1 MPIFVICIIILIY
14 RRAKTAERP
23 VVGTGCRKEE
33 LQMMTVKNKHTRIL
47 IFLVCIILGYMITMQ
62 LKSHNQYQNLA
73 IQRAEDLTVRLKEVQ
88 ADRDKLAKELDGY
101 RAGRIS
107 GAAQKEMD
115 DLKARA
121 GETEMEGKGI
131 VFTLDDSKQAAKAGE
146 NKNLYIIHDEDL
158 LRVVNELRAAGAEAI
173 SLNGQRLIGS
183 SEIRC
188 VGPTVLVNESRLAA
202 PFVILAIGNPQTL
215 ESSLK
220 LRGGVIENF
229 KFWGIKADVVQS
241 DKVRVP
247 AFKGKRTFEF
257 AKTVAEEEKKEAGQT
272 ATDTKGTAEDKAA
285 ADAGRSADR
294 QQASQK
300 NAGGAQ

>member
-1 MPIFVICIIILIY
+1 
-14 RRAKTAERP
+14 
-23 VVGTGCRKEE
+23 
-33 LQMMTVKNKHTRIL
+33 MMNVKNKHTRIL
-47 IFLVCIILGYMITMQ
+47 IFLVCIILGFMITMQ
-62 LKSHNQYQNLA
+62 LKSHNQHQTVA
-73 IQRAEDLTVRLKEVQ
+73 AQRAEELTVRLKEMQ
-88 ADRDKLAKELDGY
+88 ADRDKLAKELDEY

-115 DLKARA
+115 ELKARA
-121 GETEMEGKGI
+121 GETELEGKGI
-131 VFTLDDSKQAAKAGE
+131 IFTLDDSKQAAKAGE

-158 LRVVNELRAAGAEAI
+158 LRVVNELRSAGAEAI

-188 VGPTVLVNESRLAA
+188 VGPTVLVNERRLAA
-202 PFVILAIGNPQTL
+202 PFVISAIGNPQTL

-247 AFKGKRTFEF
+247 AFKGNRTFEF
-257 AKTVAEEEKKEAGQT
+257 AKMVSEEEKKDKKQVSADTKDNAGKTGTADSKTVAEAGKEQS
-272 ATDTKGTAEDKAA
+272 
-285 ADAGRSADR
+285 AGQ
-294 QQASQK
+294 QQAPQK
-300 NAGGAQ
+300 NAGGGAK

>member
-1 MPIFVICIIILIY
+1 
-14 RRAKTAERP
+14 
-23 VVGTGCRKEE
+23 
-33 LQMMTVKNKHTRIL
+33 MMTVKNKHTRIL

-62 LKSHNQYQNLA
+62 LRSHNQYQNLA

-88 ADRDKLAKELDGY
+88 DDRDKLAKELDEY
-101 RAGRIS
+101 KAGRIS

-131 VFTLDDSKQAAKAGE
+131 VFTLDDSKQAAKTGE

-188 VGPTVLVNESRLAA
+188 VGPTVLVNERRLAA
-202 PFVILAIGNPQTL
+202 PFVISAIGNPQTL

-229 KFWGIKADVVQS
+229 KFWGIKADIVQS
-241 DKVRVP
+241 DKVRIP
-247 AFKGKRTFEF
+247 AFKGNRTFEF
-257 AKTVAEEEKKEAGQT
+257 AKTVSAEEKKETGQT
-272 ATDTKGTAEDKAA
+272 ATDAKGVADNKAD
-285 ADAGRSADR
+285 ADAGKSLDQ

>member
-1 MPIFVICIIILIY
+1 MN
-14 RRAKTAERP
+14 
-23 VVGTGCRKEE
+23 
-33 LQMMTVKNKHTRIL
+33 VKNMHTRLL
-47 IFLVCIILGYMITMQ
+47 IFLVCIILGFMISMQ
-62 LKSHNQYQNLA
+62 LKSHNQHQTIA
-73 IQRAEDLTVRLKEVQ
+73 AQRAEELTVRLKEVQ
-88 ADRDKLAKELDGY
+88 ADRDKLAKELDEY

-115 DLKARA
+115 ELKARA

-131 VFTLDDSKQAAKAGE
+131 IFTLDDSKQVAKAGE

-158 LRVVNELRAAGAEAI
+158 LRVVNELRSAGAEAI

-188 VGPTVLVNESRLAA
+188 VGPTVLVNERRLAA
-202 PFVILAIGNPQTL
+202 PFVISAIGNPQTL

-229 KFWGIKADVVQS
+229 KFWGIKADVMQS

-247 AFKGKRTFEF
+247 AYKGNRTFEF
-257 AKTVAEEEKKEAGQT
+257 AKMVSEEEKKKAEEQPAENNKDKNNKESGNKDSSNKDSNN
-272 ATDTKGTAEDKAA
+272 AKDTKETAGNPKASENKAA
-285 ADAGRSADR
+285 GDTGK
-294 QQASQK
+294 QQPESQQN
-300 NAGGAQ
+300 NAGGGAK

>member
-1 MPIFVICIIILIY
+1 
-14 RRAKTAERP
+14 
-23 VVGTGCRKEE
+23 
-33 LQMMTVKNKHTRIL
+33 MMTVKNKHTRIL

-62 LKSHNQYQNLA
+62 LRSHNQYQNLA

-88 ADRDKLAKELDGY
+88 ADRDKLAKELDEY
-101 RAGRIS
+101 RAGRIY

-131 VFTLDDSKQAAKAGE
+131 VFTLDDSKQAAKTGE

-229 KFWGIKADVVQS
+229 KFWGIRADVVQS

-272 ATDTKGTAEDKAA
+272 ATDTKGAEENMAA
-285 ADAGRSADR
+285 ADAGKSADQ

>member
-1 MPIFVICIIILIY
+1 MKVNN
-14 RRAKTAERP
+14 T
-23 VVGTGCRKEE
+23 
-33 LQMMTVKNKHTRIL
+33 HTRIL
-47 IFLVCIILGYMITMQ
+47 IFLVCIILGFMITMQ
-62 LKSHNQYQNLA
+62 LKSHNQYQTVA
-73 IQRAEDLTVRLKEVQ
+73 AQRAEELTVRLKEVE
-88 ADRDKLAKELDGY
+88 ADRDKLAKELDEY

-115 DLKARA
+115 ELKARA
-121 GETEMEGKGI
+121 GETELEGKGI
-131 VFTLDDSKQAAKAGE
+131 IFTLDDSKQAAKAGE

-158 LRVVNELRAAGAEAI
+158 LRVVNELRSAGAEAI

-188 VGPTVLVNESRLAA
+188 VGPTVLVNERRLAA
-202 PFVILAIGNPQTL
+202 PFVISAIGNPQTL

-247 AFKGKRTFEF
+247 AYKGNRNFEF
-257 AKTVAEEEKKEAGQT
+257 AKMVNQEEN
-272 ATDTKGTAEDKAA
+272 
-285 ADAGRSADR
+285 GR
-294 QQASQK
+294 
-300 NAGGAQ
+300 G

>member
-1 MPIFVICIIILIY
+1 MN
-14 RRAKTAERP
+14 
-23 VVGTGCRKEE
+23 
-33 LQMMTVKNKHTRIL
+33 VKNMHTRLL
-47 IFLVCIILGYMITMQ
+47 IFLVCIILGFMISMQ
-62 LKSHNQYQNLA
+62 LKSHNQHQTIA
-73 IQRAEDLTVRLKEVQ
+73 AQRAEELTVRLKEVQ
-88 ADRDKLAKELDGY
+88 ADRDKLAKELDEY

-115 DLKARA
+115 ELKARA

-131 VFTLDDSKQAAKAGE
+131 IFTLDDSKQVAKAGE

-158 LRVVNELRAAGAEAI
+158 LRVVNELRSAGAEAI

-188 VGPTVLVNESRLAA
+188 VGPTVLVNERRLAA
-202 PFVILAIGNPQTL
+202 PFVISAIGNPQTL

-229 KFWGIKADVVQS
+229 KFWGIKADVMQS

-247 AFKGKRTFEF
+247 AYKGNRTFEF
-257 AKTVAEEEKKEAGQT
+257 AKMVSEEEKKKAEEQPAENNKDKNNKESGNKDSSNKDSNN
-272 ATDTKGTAEDKAA
+272 AKDTKETAGNPKASENKAA
-285 ADAGRSADR
+285 ADTGK
-294 QQASQK
+294 QQPESQQ
-300 NAGGAQ
+300 NYAGGGAK

>member
-1 MPIFVICIIILIY
+1 
-14 RRAKTAERP
+14 
-23 VVGTGCRKEE
+23 
-33 LQMMTVKNKHTRIL
+33 MTVINKHTRIL
-47 IFLVCIILGYMITMQ
+47 IFLVCIILGFMITMQ
-62 LKSHNQYQNLA
+62 LKSHNQYQTVA
-73 IQRAEDLTVRLKEVQ
+73 AQRAEELTVRLKEVES
-88 ADRDKLAKELDGY
+88 DRDKLAKELDEY

-115 DLKARA
+115 ELKARA
-121 GETEMEGKGI
+121 GETELEGKGI
-131 VFTLDDSKQAAKAGE
+131 IFTLDDSKQAAKAGE

-158 LRVVNELRAAGAEAI
+158 LRVVNELRSAGAEAI

-188 VGPTVLVNESRLAA
+188 VGPTVLVNERRLAA

-215 ESSLK
+215 ESSLN

-247 AFKGKRTFEF
+247 AFKGNRTFEF
-257 AKTVAEEEKKEAGQT
+257 AKLVTEEEKKDSNQ
-272 ATDTKGTAEDKAA
+272 AA
-285 ADAGRSADR
+285 ADIKNNTEKTGTADSKTVADTGKGQSADQ
-294 QQASQK
+294 QQAPQK
-300 NAGGAQ
+300 NAGGGAQ

>member
-1 MPIFVICIIILIY
+1 
-14 RRAKTAERP
+14 
-23 VVGTGCRKEE
+23 
-33 LQMMTVKNKHTRIL
+33 MMTVKNKHTRIL
-47 IFLVCIILGYMITMQ
+47 IFLVCIILGYMITTE
-62 LKSHNQYQNLA
+62 LRTHNQYQNLA

-88 ADRDKLAKELDGY
+88 DDRDKLAKELDEY
-101 RAGRIS
+101 KAGRIS

-131 VFTLDDSKQAAKAGE
+131 VFTLDDSKQAAKTGE

-158 LRVVNELRAAGAEAI
+158 LRVINELRAAGAEAI

-188 VGPTVLVNESRLAA
+188 VGPTVLVNERRLAA

-229 KFWGIKADVVQS
+229 KFWGIKADVIQS

-257 AKTVAEEEKKEAGQT
+257 AKVVSEEEKKEAGQA
-272 ATDTKGTAEDKAA
+272 ATVDKGTSENKPG
-285 ADAGRSADR
+285 ADAEKYEGP
-294 QQASQK
+294 QASQK

>member
-1 MPIFVICIIILIY
+1 MV
-14 RRAKTAERP
+14 
-23 VVGTGCRKEE
+23 
-33 LQMMTVKNKHTRIL
+33 TVKNKHTRIL

-62 LKSHNQYQNLA
+62 LRSHNQYQNLA
-73 IQRAEDLTVRLKEVQ
+73 VQRAEDLTVRLKEVE
-88 ADRDKLAKELDGY
+88 ADRDKLAKELDEY

-115 DLKARA
+115 ELKARA

-131 VFTLDDSKQAAKAGE
+131 IFTLDDSKQAAKAAE

-158 LRVVNELRAAGAEAI
+158 LRVVNELRSAGAEAI
-173 SLNGQRLIGS
+173 SLNGQRLIGT

-188 VGPTVLVNESRLAA
+188 VGPTVLVNERRLAA
-202 PFVILAIGNPQTL
+202 PFVISAIGNPQTL

-229 KFWGIKADVVQS
+229 KFWGIRADVVQS

-247 AFKGKRTFEF
+247 AFKGNRTFEF
-257 AKTVAEEEKKEAGQT
+257 AKAVTGEEKKETGQA
-272 ATDTKGTAEDKAA
+272 ATDTNGDSKNKAPGANNPTAENKAGIA
-285 ADAGRSADR
+285 ENKVGEGTEKSGS
-294 QQASQK
+294 QQQVSQK

>member
-1 MPIFVICIIILIY
+1 
-14 RRAKTAERP
+14 
-23 VVGTGCRKEE
+23 
-33 LQMMTVKNKHTRIL
+33 MMTVKNKHTRIL

-88 ADRDKLAKELDGY
+88 ADRDKLAKELDEY

-131 VFTLDDSKQAAKAGE
+131 VFTLDDSKQAAKTGE

-188 VGPTVLVNESRLAA
+188 VGPTVLVNERRLAA

-229 KFWGIKADVVQS
+229 KFWGIRADVVQS

-257 AKTVAEEEKKEAGQT
+257 AKAVSEEEKKEAGQD
-272 ATDTKGTAEDKAA
+272 ATVDKGSSKNKPGEDAEKSE
-285 ADAGRSADR
+285 GR
-294 QQASQK
+294 QASQK
-300 NAGGAQ
+300 NAGGAL

>member
-1 MPIFVICIIILIY
+1 MN
-14 RRAKTAERP
+14 
-23 VVGTGCRKEE
+23 
-33 LQMMTVKNKHTRIL
+33 VKNMHTRLL
-47 IFLVCIILGYMITMQ
+47 IFLVCIILGFMISMQ
-62 LKSHNQYQNLA
+62 LKSHNQHQTIA
-73 IQRAEDLTVRLKEVQ
+73 AQRAEELTVRLKEVQ
-88 ADRDKLAKELDGY
+88 ADRDKLAKELDEY

-131 VFTLDDSKQAAKAGE
+131 IFTLDDSKQAAKAGE

-158 LRVVNELRAAGAEAI
+158 LRVVNELRSAGAEAI

-188 VGPTVLVNESRLAA
+188 VGPTVLVNERRLAA
-202 PFVILAIGNPQTL
+202 PFVISAIGNPQTL

-247 AFKGKRTFEF
+247 AYKGNRTFEF
-257 AKTVAEEEKKEAGQT
+257 AKMVSEEEKKKAEEQSAENNKDKNNKDRSNKDSGNNKDNKEVAGNPK
-272 ATDTKGTAEDKAA
+272 ASENKAA
-285 ADAGRSADR
+285 ADTGK
-294 QQASQK
+294 QQPESQQK
-300 NAGGAQ
+300 NAGCGAK

>member
-1 MPIFVICIIILIY
+1 
-14 RRAKTAERP
+14 
-23 VVGTGCRKEE
+23 
-33 LQMMTVKNKHTRIL
+33 MMTVKNKHTRIL

-88 ADRDKLAKELDGY
+88 DDRDKLAKELDEY

-131 VFTLDDSKQAAKAGE
+131 VFTLDDSKQAAKTGE

-188 VGPTVLVNESRLAA
+188 VGPTVLVNERRLAA

-229 KFWGIKADVVQS
+229 KFWGIRADVVQS

-257 AKTVAEEEKKEAGQT
+257 AKAVSEEEKKEAGQDAT
-272 ATDTKGTAEDKAA
+272 ADKESSKNKPGEDAEKPE
-285 ADAGRSADR
+285 GR
-294 QQASQK
+294 QASQK

>member
-1 MPIFVICIIILIY
+1 
-14 RRAKTAERP
+14 
-23 VVGTGCRKEE
+23 
-33 LQMMTVKNKHTRIL
+33 MMTVKNKHTRIL

-62 LKSHNQYQNLA
+62 LRSHNQYQNLA

-88 ADRDKLAKELDGY
+88 ADRDKLAKELDEY

-115 DLKARA
+115 DMKARA

-131 VFTLDDSKQAAKAGE
+131 IFTLDDSKQAAKTGE

-202 PFVILAIGNPQTL
+202 PFAILAIGNPQTL

-229 KFWGIKADVVQS
+229 KFWGIRADVVQS

-257 AKTVAEEEKKEAGQT
+257 AKTVVEEEKKEAGQT
-272 ATDTKGTAEDKAA
+272 ATDVKGSAENKAA
-285 ADAGRSADR
+285 ADAGKSADR
-294 QQASQK
+294 QQGSQK
-300 NAGGAQ
+300 NAGGFQ